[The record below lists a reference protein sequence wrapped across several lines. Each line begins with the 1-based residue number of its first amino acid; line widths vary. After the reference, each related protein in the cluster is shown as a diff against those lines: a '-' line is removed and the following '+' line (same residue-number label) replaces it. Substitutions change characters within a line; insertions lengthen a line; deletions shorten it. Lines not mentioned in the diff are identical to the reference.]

1 MPFSVWEEWQVYL
14 PESEDVSYCCLH
26 AWLSNGPSCLLG
38 CRVSMWIQRYRTK
51 SLRGP
56 DFISSAFGVC
66 VGLVPEGAWSLW
78 DFCAV
83 DSSAV

>member
-1 MPFSVWEEWQVYL
+1 MAQAASWAVGF
-14 PESEDVSYCCLH
+14 
-26 AWLSNGPSCLLG
+26 G
-38 CRVSMWIQRYRTK
+38 CGYNSK

-56 DFISSAFGVC
+56 AFISNFGVC

>member
-1 MPFSVWEEWQVYL
+1 M
-14 PESEDVSYCCLH
+14 CLH
-26 AWLSNGPSCLLG
+26 G
-38 CRVSMWIQRYRTK
+38 CQMAQAASWAVGFGCGYSSK

-56 DFISSAFGVC
+56 AFISNVFGVC

>member
-1 MPFSVWEEWQVYL
+1 MAQAASWAVGF
-14 PESEDVSYCCLH
+14 
-26 AWLSNGPSCLLG
+26 G
-38 CRVSMWIQRYRTK
+38 CGYNSK

-56 DFISSAFGVC
+56 AFISNVFGVC